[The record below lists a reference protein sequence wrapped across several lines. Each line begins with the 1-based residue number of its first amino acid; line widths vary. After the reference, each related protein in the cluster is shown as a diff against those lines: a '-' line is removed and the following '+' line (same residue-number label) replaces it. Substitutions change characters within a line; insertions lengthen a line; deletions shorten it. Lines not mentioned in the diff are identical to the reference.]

1 MENTEGSNPR
11 GAAASEALVALLNEI
26 LFPIRKVC
34 GMFGQI
40 RIAVDDVA
48 PRDLTVRART
58 RRDVRPDELA
68 RNVRNAVLNH
78 LADRPPCER
87 FRFLFL
93 DPDRNVV
100 RREYLLPYRRAARFA
115 GMLPSSA
122 MVIEENVA
130 PHRREFGPRIREAW
144 AGPLAAWSVEPDGG
158 LSRSEGAD
166 RPPA

>member
-1 MENTEGSNPR
+1 
-11 GAAASEALVALLNEI
+11 
-26 LFPIRKVC
+26 
-34 GMFGQI
+34 MFGLIQ
-40 RIAVDDVA
+40 IAVDDVT
-48 PRDLTVRART
+48 PRDLTVRAWT
-58 RRDVRPDELA
+58 RRDVRPDDLA
-68 RNVRNAVLNH
+68 RNVRNAVLNY
-78 LADRPPCER
+78 LADCLPCER

-122 MVIEENVA
+122 IIIEENVA

-144 AGPLAAWSVEPDGG
+144 GELLAAWSAETDGG